1 MTAIVTDMTDTVNPE
16 TEKEPTV
23 EELMSTVA
31 RLGNDQ
37 LVAQLRY
44 SLEYDGI
51 EPTPDYCKAAFVGC
65 AYTMDIAERA
75 HDANTLSATEMIACQ
90 SVASLAMQVWA
101 TLHDILTGD
110 IEL

>member
-1 MTAIVTDMTDTVNPE
+1 MVTDMTDTVNPQI
-16 TEKEPTV
+16 EKEPTV
-23 EELMSTVA
+23 EELMATVA

-51 EPTPDYCKAAFVGC
+51 TPTPDYCKAAFIGI

-110 IEL
+110 IQL

>member
-1 MTAIVTDMTDTVNPE
+1 MTDTVNPE
-16 TEKEPTV
+16 TAKDPTV
-23 EELMSTVA
+23 EELMATVT

-51 EPTPDYCKAAFVGC
+51 EPTADYCKAAFVGI

-75 HDANTLSATEMIACQ
+75 YDANTLSATEMIACQ
-90 SVASLAMQVWA
+90 SVASLSMQVWA

-110 IEL
+110 IVL